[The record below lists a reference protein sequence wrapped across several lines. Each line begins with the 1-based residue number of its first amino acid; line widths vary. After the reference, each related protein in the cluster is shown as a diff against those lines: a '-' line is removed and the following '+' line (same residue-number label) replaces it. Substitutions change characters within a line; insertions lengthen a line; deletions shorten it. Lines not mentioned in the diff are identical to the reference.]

1 MHICKKIWF
10 SQKSLVRVP
19 TYKIFNFTFSESL
32 LPGGSFGAGIVD
44 CIQNLTWVPCWSSV
58 MRTPLISEVVS
69 LHPPLTARKW
79 TWLIDVV
86 ESEICRVFHV
96 FPREGGSGSEGGR
109 KKGRKVGAAGR
120 LWKWGAA
127 LNFSSGFLELIRQ
140 PSKESRT
147 GGQDEERR
155 CSGVA
160 SSLMKSDTPT

>member
-1 MHICKKIWF
+1 MSYRLRELTPVAHTQTRECDF
-10 SQKSLVRVP
+10 SQSRTPREKLSM
-19 TYKIFNFTFSESL
+19 TS
-32 LPGGSFGAGIVD
+32 
-44 CIQNLTWVPCWSSV
+44 

-155 CSGVA
+155 CSFA